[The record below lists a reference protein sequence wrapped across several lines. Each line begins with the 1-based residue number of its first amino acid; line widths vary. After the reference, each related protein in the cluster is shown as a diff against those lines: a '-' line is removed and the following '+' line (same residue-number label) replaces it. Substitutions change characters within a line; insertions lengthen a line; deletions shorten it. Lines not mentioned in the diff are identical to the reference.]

1 MTPGS
6 DFNVYQSP
14 TVSMF
19 EREELG
25 GIMVDK
31 DRDSYVDER
40 TLAIFGYTPED
51 LNRVGGT
58 GYGKTV
64 VPVEISDM
72 ERRIPGNARISDLSE
87 RSTTYRK
94 LLEDVRSQP
103 F

>member
-1 MTPGS
+1 M
-6 DFNVYQSP
+6 
-14 TVSMF
+14 M
-19 EREELG
+19 ER
-25 GIMVDK
+25 

-40 TLAIFGYTPED
+40 TLATFGYTPED

-58 GYGKTV
+58 GYGQRV
-64 VPVEISDM
+64 VPVEISEM
-72 ERRIPGNARISDLSE
+72 EGRIPGNARMSNLSE